1 MWYSHHVVF
10 QLESEK
16 LLDDISSSVI
26 HNMVKTLESKDVMTI
41 DAALRDAT
49 AKMRPQLK
57 ELARLK
63 GLTVRKAARLV
74 SKRVSHD
81 KRLLEAV
88 TERQKSGEGA
98 VATRSS
104 AASFARRVNS
114 LVYKALTVKSDV
126 WGVKL
131 LNKTK

>member
-1 MWYSHHVVF
+1 MDS
-10 QLESEK
+10 
-16 LLDDISSSVI
+16 ISSSVI
-26 HNMVKTLESKDVMTI
+26 NNMVKTLESKDVMTI

-57 ELARLK
+57 ELAELK

-74 SKRVSHD
+74 SKRVSQD

-88 TERQKSGEGA
+88 TKRQETAGKGA

-104 AASFARRVNS
+104 AASFARRVNR
-114 LVYKALTVKSDV
+114 LVFKALTVKSDV
-126 WGVKL
+126 
-131 LNKTK
+131 

>member
-1 MWYSHHVVF
+1 
-10 QLESEK
+10 
-16 LLDDISSSVI
+16 
-26 HNMVKTLESKDVMTI
+26 MVKTLESKDVMTI

-88 TERQKSGEGA
+88 TERQTSGGA

-126 WGVKL
+126 
-131 LNKTK
+131 